1 MRERCGAGVAVLLVS
16 DGRNGISADGR
27 MVNRAVTFLVDLA
40 DEDAG
45 KGERVYNQQVARLL
59 GGLRIES
66 YKSGGRRPLE
76 R

>member
-16 DGRNGISADGR
+16 NRRNGISADGG

-45 KGERVYNQQVARLL
+45 KGERVYN
-59 GGLRIES
+59 
-66 YKSGGRRPLE
+66 
-76 R
+76 